1 MKITRLQPPTIEEV
15 QRTISALE
23 KEFRVSSGKF
33 ASNERAYRSVP
44 EDIAANWDLALHQLD
59 VLRPVKDEKRLP
71 SLHDLRGV
79 APKATGAVS
88 AEDFVRSIRDANW

>member
-1 MKITRLQPPTIEEV
+1 MERAGHGAGKGKSGMKITRLQPPTIEEV
-15 QRTISALE
+15 QWTISALE

-59 VLRPVKDEKRLP
+59 VLRPLVPARERVDC
-71 SLHDLRGV
+71 G
-79 APKATGAVS
+79 
-88 AEDFVRSIRDANW
+88 N